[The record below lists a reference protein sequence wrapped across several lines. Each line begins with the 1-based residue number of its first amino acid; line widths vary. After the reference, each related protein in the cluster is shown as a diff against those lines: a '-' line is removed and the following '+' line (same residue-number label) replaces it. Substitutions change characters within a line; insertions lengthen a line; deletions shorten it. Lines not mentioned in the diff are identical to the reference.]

1 MEIKCFLIMII
12 IVLTIYL
19 IFCYDSSYYNSEN
32 FQNGTSLSNEAI
44 QNITGIYNKNNM
56 IVTNLNTTG
65 LSTMKDATIINN
77 LNVAGIIAGNVTGNV
92 TGNLVGNVTGDLSG
106 NKINI
111 NNKGMVMWRQQI
123 YGEDQVK

>member
-65 LSTMKDATIINN
+65 LSTMKDATIIVEALSTRSRGIKFATVDAKNAEKIRTLPTIAEESVENKSDFLSFN
-77 LNVAGIIAGNVTGNV
+77 LST
-92 TGNLVGNVTGDLSG
+92 
-106 NKINI
+106 
-111 NNKGMVMWRQQI
+111 
-123 YGEDQVK
+123 